1 MRKPEPAL
9 SGGANE
15 RPVLDLLSSMTAAS
29 LERSRL
35 KPQTLV
41 LVRLAAAAPV
51 PSAALAGSDEPG
63 ARLGDPSKWSGMPSS
78 GDHRAALAANP
89 RRWPGRPTPCACG
102 ASIAMDQRKA
112 TSFTLLMAVGT
123 FVVVMDNTIMN
134 VSIQALVAD
143 LHTTVSGVQ
152 SAIALNALMMAA
164 FVLFGGKLADIV
176 GMKKTFMA
184 GVFLYIA
191 GSLPPSFSG
200 NLTVFILGWCLIQGF
215 GAALMLPNVQTII
228 RATLTD
234 GALRARA
241 YGAMAGVNALG
252 AAMGPVIGGFL
263 TTYFSWRWAFR
274 LEVLALVVIVIFH
287 AIIPA
292 DQPIVTRA
300 RVDTLGTILQ
310 AGAMIAL
317 VLGILLISDY
327 GLLIAKQPLVVGGIE
342 LSPFNLGLSLP
353 RRSWG
358 WASSSCCS
366 SCRSR
371 RGITPRTGHPSCTWR
386 SSRLSDFVNG
396 LKVRSIQVSAIAGIL
411 FTVPL
416 FMQVSFGISA
426 FDTGLAL
433 LPLSISI
440 ILGAFLGVRLSGARL
455 PIQIVRIGTLVL
467 SLGAVVMVAR
477 MNTGT
482 GPLDLALG
490 LSVVGLGA
498 GLIGSHIVN
507 LVLSSVSPEE
517 TAEASGVTST
527 LEQLGNSV
535 GVAILGT
542 LLTVALSLGLSQSL
556 AAEQR
561 HPRRPQ
567 APGARA
573 DRARGHRG
581 AAPSAQTASCSSAS
595 PRVGADA
602 ELRRRSI
609 EELAE
614 LGFDGYALGG
624 RSASRARGCSRRPA
638 PPPSFCPGT
647 GPATSWGSATRKGS
661 SR

>member
-1 MRKPEPAL
+1 
-9 SGGANE
+9 
-15 RPVLDLLSSMTAAS
+15 
-29 LERSRL
+29 
-35 KPQTLV
+35 
-41 LVRLAAAAPV
+41 
-51 PSAALAGSDEPG
+51 
-63 ARLGDPSKWSGMPSS
+63 
-78 GDHRAALAANP
+78 
-89 RRWPGRPTPCACG
+89 
-102 ASIAMDQRKA
+102 
-112 TSFTLLMAVGT
+112 
-123 FVVVMDNTIMN
+123 
-134 VSIQALVAD
+134 
-143 LHTTVSGVQ
+143 
-152 SAIALNALMMAA
+152 
-164 FVLFGGKLADIV
+164 
-176 GMKKTFMA
+176 
-184 GVFLYIA
+184 
-191 GSLPPSFSG
+191 
-200 NLTVFILGWCLIQGF
+200 
-215 GAALMLPNVQTII
+215 
-228 RATLTD
+228 
-234 GALRARA
+234 
-241 YGAMAGVNALG
+241 VNALG

-274 LEVLALVVIVIFH
+274 LEVLALVVILIFH

-342 LSPFNLGLSLP
+342 LSPFNLGLSPAAALLGLGLLLLLLFVQVET
-353 RRSWG
+353 RNNTENR
-358 WASSSCCS
+358 
-366 SCRSR
+366 
-371 RGITPRTGHPSCTWR
+371 PSLVHLT
-386 SSRLSDFVNG
+386 LFTIADFVNG

-440 ILGAFLGVRLSGARL
+440 ILGAFLGVRLSRARL

-467 SLGAVVMVAR
+467 ALGAVIMVAR

-542 LLTVALSLGLSQSL
+542 LLTLALSLGLSQSL
-556 AAEQR
+556 AASSVIPEDLKR
-561 HPRRPQ
+561 Q
-567 APGARA
+567 AQERIEHGVNIVSDQEIQASLAGYDPAVSTELLRIYDIARTNAFRICMLVVAFCGLLMYLFSFRMPSEVALPGEVA
-573 DRARGHRG
+573 
-581 AAPSAQTASCSSAS
+581 
-595 PRVGADA
+595 
-602 ELRRRSI
+602 
-609 EELAE
+609 LAE
-614 LGFDGYALGG
+614 EA
-624 RSASRARGCSRRPA
+624 
-638 PPPSFCPGT
+638 
-647 GPATSWGSATRKGS
+647 GP
-661 SR
+661 

>member
-1 MRKPEPAL
+1 
-9 SGGANE
+9 
-15 RPVLDLLSSMTAAS
+15 
-29 LERSRL
+29 
-35 KPQTLV
+35 
-41 LVRLAAAAPV
+41 
-51 PSAALAGSDEPG
+51 
-63 ARLGDPSKWSGMPSS
+63 
-78 GDHRAALAANP
+78 
-89 RRWPGRPTPCACG
+89 
-102 ASIAMDQRKA
+102 MDQRKA

-191 GSLPPSFSG
+191 GSLTASFSG

-228 RATLTD
+228 RSTLTD
-234 GALRARA
+234 EGLRARA

-287 AIIPA
+287 AIIPK

-327 GLLIAKQPLVVGGIE
+327 GLLIAKKPLVIGGVEIT
-342 LSPFNLGLSLP
+342 PFNLGLSPAAALLGLGLLLLLLFVQVET
-353 RRSWG
+353 RNNAENR
-358 WASSSCCS
+358 
-366 SCRSR
+366 
-371 RGITPRTGHPSCTWR
+371 PSLV
-386 SSRLSDFVNG
+386 RLTLFAIVDFVNG

-440 ILGAFLGVRLSGARL
+440 ILGAFLGVRLSRARL

-467 SLGAVVMVAR
+467 AFGAVVMVAR

-556 AAEQR
+556 AASSVIPEDLKR
-561 HPRRPQ
+561 Q
-567 APGARA
+567 AQERIEHGVNIVS
-573 DRARGHRG
+573 D
-581 AAPSAQTASCSSAS
+581 QEIQASLAGYDPAVS
-595 PRVGADA
+595 A
-602 ELRRRSI
+602 ELLRIYDIARTNAFRICMLVVAFCGLLMYLFSFRMPGKVALPGEVEPA
-609 EELAE
+609 EESV
-614 LGFDGYALGG
+614 
-624 RSASRARGCSRRPA
+624 R
-638 PPPSFCPGT
+638 
-647 GPATSWGSATRKGS
+647 
-661 SR
+661 